1 MSMNDTLATALC
13 NIMNAERE
21 GKQVCVVTPVSKLM
35 KKVFEIMK
43 DNHFIGEY
51 TEIKNGKGNLIE
63 VNLIGGINKCGV
75 IKPRFSVTKDEYTK
89 FEKRFLPALNFG
101 LIILSTS
108 QGIMTLSEAK
118 EKDIGGKLL
127 AFIY

>member
-1 MSMNDTLATALC
+1 MAMNDTLATALC